1 MTSALNRIRIAVATG
16 VALCCLLGP
25 ATAAEANDATSVLFA
40 LDAQEGSLVP
50 VKGKGGTFTL
60 TLRNVDSRALAFDD
74 RPGRQVGTIRV
85 QKMIDQL
92 FVPGQAP
99 PNAAVN
105 ADVRGGGQALM
116 GVQLGSPRYSARGRT
131 LRFRVRQLVQ
141 RPGAA
146 RDSRVDTVLP
156 RRFGSTALFIDDYGQ
171 PGGSQPTIFNTGL
184 LALTVS
190 VNNGSQFSIAGTGAF
205 IGWTPQQPTSG
216 GPRWI
221 PAGERAP
228 NALSPGLNWVTVTP
242 EGSVRPFTMTINIPS
257 NVDFASL
264 QLYLFVNPSGDA
276 AWTLMNN
283 GEYVTSGV
291 SSATP

>member
-1 MTSALNRIRIAVATG
+1 MSSALNRIRIAVATG

-25 ATAAEANDATSVLFA
+25 ATAAQANGATSVLYA
-40 LDAQEGSLVP
+40 LDAHDGSLVP
-50 VKGKGGTFTL
+50 VKGKRGTFTL
-60 TLRNVDSRALAFDD
+60 TLRKVDSRALAFDD

-92 FVPGQAP
+92 FVAGQAP

-105 ADVRGGGQALM
+105 ADVPGGAQALM
-116 GVQLGSPRYSARGRT
+116 GVQLDSPRYSARAQT

-141 RPGAA
+141 QPGAA
-146 RDSRVDTVLP
+146 HDSRTDTVLP

-171 PGGSQPTIFNTGL
+171 PGGAQPTIFNTGE

-190 VNNGSQFSIAGTGAF
+190 VNNGAEFSIAGTGSW

-216 GPRWI
+216 GPGWTA
-221 PAGERAP
+221 AGERAP
-228 NALSPGLNWVTVTP
+228 NVLGPGLNWVTVTP
-242 EGSVRPFTMTINIPS
+242 EGSLRPFTMAVNIPS
-257 NVDFASL
+257 NVEFASL
-264 QLYLFVNPSGDA
+264 QLYLFVNPSGA
-276 AWTLMNN
+276 AEWTLMNN
-283 GEYVTSGV
+283 GEYVTSGT

>member
-1 MTSALNRIRIAVATG
+1 MG
-16 VALCCLLGP
+16 VALCCLMGP
-25 ATAAEANDATSVLFA
+25 ATAAQANGATSVLFA
-40 LDAQEGSLVP
+40 LDAQDGSLVP
-50 VKGKGGTFTL
+50 VKGQRGTFTL

-105 ADVRGGGQALM
+105 ADERGGGQALM

-131 LRFRVRQLVQ
+131 LRFRVRQLIQ
-141 RPGAA
+141 TPGAA
-146 RDSRVDTVLP
+146 RNSRVDTLLP

-171 PGGSQPTIFNTGL
+171 PGGAQPTIFNTGQ

-205 IGWTPQQPTSG
+205 IGWTPQQPASG
-216 GPRWI
+216 GPSWT

-228 NALSPGLNWVTVTP
+228 NVLGPGLNWVTVTP
-242 EGSVRPFTMTINIPS
+242 EGSLRPFTMTVNIPS

-276 AWTLMNN
+276 QWTLMNS

-291 SSATP
+291 SSDAP